1 MIQELNDAAERYADN
16 IPYNQDRHRNCSRDF
31 IAGAEWLASGI
42 WRGMDERPKD
52 KADGEVV
59 RVLFKLYDLDK
70 VFAGTAYIDID
81 IVGGALVFSSGGHD
95 HEEDEVEAWC
105 FEEDLLEILKLMK
118 NGK

>member
-1 MIQELNDAAERYADN
+1 MIRELNDAAERYAEGV
-16 IPYNQDRHRNCSRDF
+16 PYNQDRHRNCSRDF

-42 WRGMDERPKD
+42 WHGMDERPKD

-59 RVLFKLYDLDK
+59 KVLFKLYDLDK
-70 VFAGTAYIDID
+70 VLTGTAYIDID
-81 IVGGALVFSSGGHD
+81 IVGGTLVFSSGGHD

-105 FEEDLLEILKLMK
+105 YEKDLLKLLKIAK